1 MSLDFL
7 PVLEGWPDLLHG
19 AIVTVEITA
28 ISLVLGCILGLL
40 VGLGR
45 LDRSKRLRYGIC
57 TAYVTFIR
65 GTPLLVQLFLLFF
78 GLPQFDILLPAFLC
92 GVLGLG
98 IYSGAYVS
106 EIVRGAIQ
114 SIDKGQM
121 EAARSLGMSSGKAMR
136 TIILPQA
143 IVRMIPPLGNEFIA
157 LIKNSALVSLLTI
170 ADLMHEGQK
179 IISVSYRSLEVYI
192 AVALVYLVL
201 TSLTSLALQRIE
213 KHLRAGGAV

>member
-1 MSLDFL
+1 
-7 PVLEGWPDLLHG
+7 
-19 AIVTVEITA
+19 
-28 ISLVLGCILGLL
+28 
-40 VGLGR
+40 
-45 LDRSKRLRYGIC
+45 
-57 TAYVTFIR
+57 
-65 GTPLLVQLFLLFF
+65 
-78 GLPQFDILLPAFLC
+78 
-92 GVLGLG
+92 
-98 IYSGAYVS
+98 
-106 EIVRGAIQ
+106 
-114 SIDKGQM
+114 M

-143 IVRMIPPLGNEFIA
+143 VVRMIPPLGNEFIA

-201 TSLTSLALQRIE
+201 TSLTSMALQRVE